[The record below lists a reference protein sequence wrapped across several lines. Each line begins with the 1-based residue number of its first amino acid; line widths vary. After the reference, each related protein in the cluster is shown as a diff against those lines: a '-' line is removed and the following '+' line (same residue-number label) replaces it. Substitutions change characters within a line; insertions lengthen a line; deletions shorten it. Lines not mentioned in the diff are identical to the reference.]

1 MLEGGFGLFTL
12 AKEKG
17 MEHNREEKREARQIR
32 LGGGKKRPEKEHGKL
47 YRWLDN
53 FWYHHKWATLATLF
67 LVIVITVCA
76 LQMCSREE
84 KGDITVVT
92 AGPYGFV
99 TNEAGLLDL
108 KNCLSTYLPEDYNGN
123 GIKDIT
129 VYSYSIFSEDEAQE
143 LENRVDENGEPAGV
157 EVDRYQNTQEYSNF
171 SQYLQTGDAAVLLL
185 SPWLAEEYSKRSGVL
200 VDFTGLLG
208 KEPENGVF
216 VTLESGKTVCYGI
229 KLCET
234 ALWRENSAVRNALPE
249 NTVICMMMPGVIGN
263 NSDQEIYNHAIDYV
277 KKLIEQ

>member
-1 MLEGGFGLFTL
+1 M
-12 AKEKG
+12 KE
-17 MEHNREEKREARQIR
+17 NREEKREAREIR
-32 LGGGKKRPEKEHGKL
+32 LGGGKKRAEKENGKL

-84 KGDITVVT
+84 KGDVTVVT

-108 KNCLSTYLPEDYNGN
+108 KNCLSTYLPDDYNGN
-123 GIKDIT
+123 GIRDIT
-129 VYSYSIFSEDEAQE
+129 VHSYSIFSEEEALE
-143 LENRVDENGEPAGV
+143 LENRLDENGDPAGIAI
-157 EVDRYQNTQEYSNF
+157 DRYQNTQEYSNF
-171 SQYLQTGDAAVLLL
+171 SQYLQTGDAAVLFL
-185 SPWLAEEYSKRSGVL
+185 SPWLAEEYSTRSGAL
-200 VDFTGLLG
+200 VNFTELLSNA
-208 KEPENGVF
+208 PENGVF
-216 VTLESGKTVCYGI
+216 TTLEGKGTVCYGI

-234 ALWRENSAVRNALPE
+234 VLWRENSAVRNTLPE
-249 NTVICMMMPGVIGN
+249 DTVVCLMMPGLIGN
-263 NSDQEIYNHAIDYV
+263 NSDQEKYNQATDYV